1 MKKFLLLLF
10 VAAMALPM
18 TAQEN
23 KLWRDSWNINAHY
36 GFETQSDYMDFN
48 SATVSAGYRKFLY
61 WGLFVMPEVSLHY
74 QYYDATRTAR
84 VEGGS
89 PSRVDCTIDR
99 YGLGLD
105 AMLGVRIPIAEKV
118 GIDLMT
124 GPYIGYSPI
133 KTESWYLDKESLRD
147 FEFRWRFGIGVSVLD
162 KVSVSAYYDLVS
174 DKLRKDDETTARSD
188 IFSIGIGYT
197 F

>member
-74 QYYDATRTAR
+74 QYYDATRTAL
-84 VEGGS
+84 VVGSS

-105 AMLGVRIPIAEKV
+105 ALLGVRIPIMEKV

>member
-36 GFETQSDYMDFN
+36 AFETQSEYMDFRG
-48 SATVSAGYRKFLY
+48 ATISAGYRKFLY
-61 WGLFVMPEVSLHY
+61 QGLFVMPEVLLHY
-74 QYYDATRTAR
+74 QNYDATRTAR

-99 YGLGLD
+99 FGLGLD
-105 AMLGVRIPIAEKV
+105 ALLGVRIPIMEKV

-174 DKLRKDDETTARSD
+174 DKLCKDDETTARSD

>member
-74 QYYDATRTAR
+74 QYYDATRTAL
-84 VEGGS
+84 VVGS
-89 PSRVDCTIDR
+89 SPANVDCTIDR
-99 YGLGLD
+99 FGLGLD
-105 AMLGVRIPIAEKV
+105 ALLGVRIPIMEKV

-174 DKLRKDDETTARSD
+174 DKLCKDDETTARSD

>member
-36 GFETQSDYMDFN
+36 AFETQSEYMDFRG
-48 SATVSAGYRKFLY
+48 APISAGYRKFLY
-61 WGLFVMPEVSLHY
+61 QGLFVMPEVLLHY
-74 QYYDATRTAR
+74 QNYDATRTAR

-105 AMLGVRIPIAEKV
+105 ALLGVRIPIMEKV

-174 DKLRKDDETTARSD
+174 DKLCKDDETTARSD

>member
-1 MKKFLLLLF
+1 MKKLILLLS
-10 VAAMALPM
+10 VMAMALPT

-36 GFETQSDYMDFN
+36 AFETQNKYMDFHGV
-48 SATVSAGYRKFLY
+48 AISAGYRKFLY

-74 QYYDATRTAR
+74 QYYDATRTAL
-84 VEGGS
+84 VIGSS

-105 AMLGVRIPIAEKV
+105 AILGVRIPIAEKV

-133 KTESWYLDKESLRD
+133 KTESWYLNKESLRD

-162 KVSVSAYYDLVS
+162 KVSVSAYYDLVN